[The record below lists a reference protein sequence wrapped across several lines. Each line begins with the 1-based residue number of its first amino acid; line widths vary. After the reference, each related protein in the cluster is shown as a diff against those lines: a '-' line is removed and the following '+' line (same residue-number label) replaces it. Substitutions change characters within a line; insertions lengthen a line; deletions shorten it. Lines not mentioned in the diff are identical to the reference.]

1 MHHAL
6 MLQLCLRHQIALLSP
21 HHHNSQ
27 AEPYRLP
34 LLQANFRSF
43 SRSSAILVVVAVVT
57 LLFSHSVMSDLCG
70 HGLQHD
76 GLPFPSPSPRTSS
89 NSCSLSGWHPPNISS
104 SVIPFSSCLQSFPA
118 SGCFPMSQLFPS
130 GGQSIGASDSASVLP
145 MNIQDWFL

>member
-1 MHHAL
+1 MNAKKILHLDELSGIDIQTHTHTHTLTHTSKQALPQVTEWTLDHMHHAL

-89 NSCSLSGWHPPNISS
+89 NSCSLSG
-104 SVIPFSSCLQSFPA
+104 
-118 SGCFPMSQLFPS
+118 
-130 GGQSIGASDSASVLP
+130 
-145 MNIQDWFL
+145 